1 MFFNKGVVAMMITL
15 AAATSVDQVATAVRK
30 TSKADKKTGCTITP
44 APIPAPTPAPV
55 VPPSPLCSYTDA
67 AKSFD
72 GDLMS
77 IDVSRILC

>member
-15 AAATSVDQVATAVRK
+15 AAATSVDQVAAAVRK
-30 TSKADKKTGCTITP
+30 TQKADKKTGAITP